1 MCALKT
7 FLQAKQKARDDHK
20 YALALEKA
28 KEMGVAAEW
37 VKRREH
43 LTLGSLL
50 GKGSWGTVHR
60 CRYDQLQYWD
70 GNRNYVAKL
79 IGTDRRDGMNPDEV
93 RERQELLRNEIALW
107 SMLEHPHCVRFRGVI
122 FNVKSGG
129 GCCLL
134 CDYMSGGSLEDR
146 QIMQR
151 ESNAPPPSTEV
162 LVAELL
168 QVARGALHLHE
179 KGVVHRDLKSS
190 NVLIAT
196 DGRLCLSD
204 FGLARRVCPTGEMT
218 AETGS
223 YRWMAPEVTFH
234 RRYGLPCDVYSFAML
249 CTEMLN
255 RTVPFAGMDSVHAAG
270 NAARSEGFRPKL
282 PEDAPAA
289 IVALCRACWQH
300 EPADR
305 LTFTQICAS
314 LGSYAA
320 PELVSVELEPE
331 APQLVSPDAATPLE
345 SPAVRPRP
353 RRRRS
358 SAPASLRSYMVLGA
372 DAGADAGSATARS
385 GVRKGVRPPFMEQ
398 LRGQKEVEAREEQ
411 GVTVSASGKSS
422 PRGVSPQSTLTL
434 FAVTCE
440 GLSSWTEL

>member
-60 CRYDQLQYWD
+60 CRYDQQEYWD

-179 KGVVHRDLKSS
+179 KGIVHRDLKSS

-204 FGLARRVCPTGEMT
+204 FGLARLVCPTGEMT

-270 NAARSEGFRPKL
+270 NAARREGFRPKL

-331 APQLVSPDAATPLE
+331 APQLASPDATPPL
-345 SPAVRPRP
+345 VRAGVAPQRLH
-353 RRRRS
+353 RS
-358 SAPASLRSYMVLGA
+358 DRTWSWARTRAPTQAQPQRAQGCAKARALPSLSN
-372 DAGADAGSATARS
+372 
-385 GVRKGVRPPFMEQ
+385 
-398 LRGQKEVEAREEQ
+398 
-411 GVTVSASGKSS
+411 
-422 PRGVSPQSTLTL
+422 
-434 FAVTCE
+434 
-440 GLSSWTEL
+440 